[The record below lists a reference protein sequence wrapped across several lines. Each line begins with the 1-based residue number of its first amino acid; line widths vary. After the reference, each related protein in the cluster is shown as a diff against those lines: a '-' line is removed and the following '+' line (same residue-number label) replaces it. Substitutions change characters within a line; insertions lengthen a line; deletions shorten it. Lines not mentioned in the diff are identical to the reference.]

1 LVEIIT
7 YSDEYAADFRQL
19 NLEWLNR
26 YDLAESH
33 DLEIINDPKKTI
45 LDRGGVIYLAKSET
59 RIIGTAGLV
68 TAEEGVFELIKMA
81 VSPAFQGRGVAKML
95 LEKCLDTAWQLTA
108 RKIFLYSNSQLI
120 PAITLYKKY
129 GFIHVDASNSPYKT
143 ADVKM
148 ELVP

>member
-1 LVEIIT
+1 VIEIIN

-33 DLEIINDPKKTI
+33 DLEIINDPKRTI
-45 LDRGGVIYLAKSET
+45 LDRGGAIYLAKSGD
-59 RIIGTAGLV
+59 RIIGTAGLAN
-68 TAEEGVFELIKMA
+68 TEEGIFELVKMA

-95 LEKCLDTAWQLTA
+95 LEKCLDRARELKA

-129 GFIHVDASNSPYKT
+129 GFTDVDASNSPYST

>member
-1 LVEIIT
+1 MIEIII
-7 YSDEYAADFRQL
+7 YSEQYAGDFREL

-33 DLEIINDPKKTI
+33 DLEIINDPQKTI
-45 LDRGGVIYLAKSET
+45 LDRGGVIYLAKSGAK
-59 RIIGTAGLV
+59 IIGTAGLV
-68 TAEEGVFELIKMA
+68 TAGEGVFELVKMA

-95 LEKCLDTAWQLTA
+95 LEKCLDTARKLKA
-108 RKIFLYSNSQLI
+108 RKIFLYSNSQLT

-129 GFIHVDASNSPYKT
+129 GFTHIDASNSPYAT